1 MQRLGKF
8 SLCSGGECKNM
19 NTWRTRTPGRQG
31 REAVCLVLYT
41 HVHRTVASYD
51 SKIIS
56 RPGKIRLKCPALS
69 FLGLGIRMCWSF
81 ADVWHCWI
89 CFLCSMALDQ
99 SLLPVWLSAWVVQS
113 SKYGIF
119 AFFRKRSR
127 IDKGGLVHSFPTE
140 LLDSHQTISVYFH
153 VGEKWQQ
160 LWRKDWSKL
169 HVFVNLWNLS
179 GKLRNSSERICL
191 SAAKKKKKLE
201 DTTEIR
207 RYNVLQFCTFC
218 YHSVCRMLPTNPID
232 TPLLFSQTTQ
242 SSLWVLGFP
251 LEAKESNWCLLVAR
265 FVLLVWAA

>member
-31 REAVCLVLYT
+31 REAVCLVFYT

-56 RPGKIRLKCPALS
+56 RPRKIRLKCPTLS

-81 ADVWHCWI
+81 ANVWHCWI

-127 IDKGGLVHSFPTE
+127 IDKGDLVRSFPTE
-140 LLDSHQTISVYFH
+140 LLDSHPTISVYFH

-169 HVFVNLWNLS
+169 HVFVNLWNLF
-179 GKLRNSSERICL
+179 GKLRNSSERTCL
-191 SAAKKKKKLE
+191 SAKKKKILGNNRNQE
-201 DTTEIR
+201 VQCVSVLHFLLSQCLQDAAHQSHWYTTAVQSNHPE
-207 RYNVLQFCTFC
+207 L
-218 YHSVCRMLPTNPID
+218 SVGTGLSPW
-232 TPLLFSQTTQ
+232 SQR
-242 SSLWVLGFP
+242 
-251 LEAKESNWCLLVAR
+251 E
-265 FVLLVWAA
+265 